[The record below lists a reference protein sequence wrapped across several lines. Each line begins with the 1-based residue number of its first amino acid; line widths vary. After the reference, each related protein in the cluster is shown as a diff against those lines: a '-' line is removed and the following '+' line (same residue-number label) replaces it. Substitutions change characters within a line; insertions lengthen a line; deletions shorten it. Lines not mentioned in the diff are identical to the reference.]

1 MQNVPP
7 TKYYFPPEKIEWAL
21 GKYKEILETGAFL
34 TNGKYCMEF
43 EEKYARYNG
52 SKYAVS
58 TSNGTSALEAM
69 FTAIDV
75 KGFDVIVPTNTFAAT
90 AFAVVKAGG
99 RPVFADCTHDLTVD
113 PEDVERRI
121 TERTKA
127 VVTVHIGG
135 LVSPNTYDLTELCE
149 KRGLQLV
156 EDAAHA
162 HGSELDKKKAGTF
175 GIAGGFSFFSTK
187 VMTTGE
193 GGMMVTD
200 DEEICEKARLLRD
213 QSKAGGKEY
222 HEMIGSNWRM
232 TEFQALLGIV
242 QLELLDKFIEERNRV
257 ARIFDKEFENV
268 LKLKPLEIPKNV
280 RHNFYKYVVFAP
292 KGFDREALRQKLKKE
307 YGVSLSGCVYELPC
321 HLQPIFKE
329 QKNGNFPVSED
340 LCTRHICPP
349 IYATMKDDEAVYVV
363 DSIRRCLS

>member
-1 MQNVPP
+1 MQNIPP
-7 TKYYFPPEKIEWAL
+7 CKYYFPSEKIDWAL
-21 GKYKEILETGAFL
+21 EKYKEILKTGAFL
-34 TNGKYCMEF
+34 TNGKYCEEF
-43 EEKYARYNG
+43 EEKYAKYNG

-69 FTAIDV
+69 FSAIGV
-75 KGFDVIVPTNTFAAT
+75 NGFDVIVPTNTFAAT

-113 PEDVERRI
+113 PQDVKNKI
-121 TERTKA
+121 TEKTKA

-135 LVSPNTYDLTELCE
+135 LISPHTYDLIEICKKKGVT
-149 KRGLQLV
+149 LV

-175 GIAGGFSFFSTK
+175 GAAGGFSFFSTK

-200 DEEICEKARLLRD
+200 NEEIYEKARLLRD
-213 QSKAGGKEY
+213 QSKAGGREY

-232 TEFQALLGIV
+232 TEFQALLGLI
-242 QLELLDKFIEERNRV
+242 QLELLDKFIEERNRI
-257 ARIFDKEFENV
+257 ARIFSKGLENV
-268 LKLKPLEIPKNV
+268 STLKPLEIPKNV
-280 RHNFYKYVVFAP
+280 RHNFYKYVIFAP
-292 KGFDREALRQKLKKE
+292 RGFDREALRQKLRNE
-307 YGVSLSGCVYELPC
+307 YGVRLSGCVYELPC

-329 QKNGNFPVSED
+329 LKTGNLPVAED

-349 IYATMKDDEAVYVV
+349 IYTTMTDDEAVYVA
-363 DSIRRCLS
+363 DSIRRCII